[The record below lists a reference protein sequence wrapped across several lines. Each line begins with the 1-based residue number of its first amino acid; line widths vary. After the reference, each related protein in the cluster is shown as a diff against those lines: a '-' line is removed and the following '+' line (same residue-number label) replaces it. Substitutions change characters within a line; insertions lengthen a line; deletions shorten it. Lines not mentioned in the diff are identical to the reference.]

1 MTETVVGA
9 GAGPVLN
16 AEAPSAAPST
26 GPSLLSSWLSAF
38 RHGAATVY
46 NDVVKAEQEV
56 SNWRADHPDR
66 WRGIVRGDALD
77 GRWRPAPGDRL
88 RRPRR
93 HGGAEGDGRSGQQRR
108 VRPLSGS
115 GFPSSRRFQ

>member
-56 SNWRADHPDR
+56 SNWRADHPEIGPLIDGAASYAETLLTAA
-66 WRGIVRGDALD
+66 GIPLPAIVSAGQGVMAALKEMAAAD
-77 GRWRPAPGDRL
+77 NSVA
-88 RRPRR
+88 
-93 HGGAEGDGRSGQQRR
+93 SGH
-108 VRPLSGS
+108 
-115 GFPSSRRFQ
+115 